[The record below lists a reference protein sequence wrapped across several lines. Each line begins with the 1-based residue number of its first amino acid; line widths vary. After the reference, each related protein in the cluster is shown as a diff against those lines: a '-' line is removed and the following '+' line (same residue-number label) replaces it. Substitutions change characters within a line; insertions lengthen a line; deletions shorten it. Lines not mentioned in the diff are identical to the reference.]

1 MVKREIPSLGVTT
14 SRLGFGA
21 MRMPEQNGK
30 IERVEATRMIEHMF
44 EAGVTYFDT
53 AYPYHNG
60 ESEEMLAGA
69 LRKFPRDRFFLAD
82 KLPFL
87 EYESQ
92 AHYKAVTEEQF
103 SRLGM
108 DYIDFHLLHAMNA
121 ERWAFFKEIGVPQY
135 QQELKRQ
142 GRIRFAGFSFH
153 DSPEALEQILSDQ
166 PDWDFVQI
174 QLNYFDW
181 ASSLR
186 SGELYNML
194 ADRGIPILV
203 MEPLRGGMLASLPP
217 YAQNIIHE
225 RLPSVTPA
233 SLAYRWVGSLPYVDV
248 ILTGASTIAQARE
261 NTAVFEPFVPLTQ
274 KEYDVIDEV
283 LAAIAAKP
291 SIPCTGCRY
300 CVSACPQGIN
310 IPQVFYIYN
319 EQGKFDCD
327 GHTHWRYLNDM
338 KPQERA
344 ENCIECGAC
353 VSQCPQKIDIPEE
366 LKVARETIGEACKR
380 AAAAENK

>member
-1 MVKREIPSLGVTT
+1 MFQREIPSLGVTV

-21 MRMPEQNGK
+21 MRMPEKDGK
-30 IERVEATRMIEHMF
+30 IERAEATRMIEHMY
-44 EAGVTYFDT
+44 EAGVNYFDT

-60 ESEEMLAGA
+60 ESEEMLAGV
-69 LRKFPRDRFFLAD
+69 LRRFPRDRFFLAD
-82 KLPFL
+82 KLPFQ
-87 EYESQ
+87 EYPSE
-92 AHYKAVTEEQF
+92 AAYKAVTEEQF
-103 SRLGM
+103 ARLGV

-121 ERWAFFKEIGVPQY
+121 KRWEFFKSIGVPQY

-153 DSPEALEQILSDQ
+153 DSPEALEKILKDQ

-181 ASSLR
+181 TSSLR
-186 SGELYNML
+186 AGELYGML
-194 ADRGIPILV
+194 ADRGIPIIV
-203 MEPLRGGMLASLPP
+203 MEPMRGGMLASLPP
-217 YAQNIIHE
+217 YAQDIITS
-225 RLPSVTPA
+225 RLPGITPA

-248 ILTGASTIAQARE
+248 ILTGASTIAQAQE
-261 NTAVFEPFVPLTQ
+261 NTAVFEDFAPLTQ

-291 SIPCTGCRY
+291 SVPCTGCRY
-300 CVSACPQGIN
+300 CVSACPQGVN

-327 GHTHWRYLNDM
+327 GHTYWRYKKEM
-338 KPQERA
+338 KPQQRA

-353 VSQCPQKIDIPEE
+353 IPQCPQKIDIPKE
-366 LKVARETIGEACKR
+366 LRTAREVIGEACKR
-380 AAAAENK
+380 AAK

>member
-1 MVKREIPSLGVTT
+1 MFQREIPSLGVTV

-21 MRMPEQNGK
+21 MRMPEKDGK
-30 IERVEATRMIEHMF
+30 IERAEATRMIEHMY
-44 EAGVTYFDT
+44 EEGVNYFDT

-60 ESEEMLAGA
+60 ESEEMLAGV
-69 LRKFPRDRFFLAD
+69 LRRFPRDRFFLAD
-82 KLPFL
+82 KLPFQ
-87 EYESQ
+87 EYPSE
-92 AHYKAVTEEQF
+92 AAYKAVTEEQF
-103 SRLGM
+103 ARLGM

-121 ERWAFFKEIGVPQY
+121 KRWEFFKSIGVPQY

-153 DSPEALEQILSDQ
+153 DSPEALEKILKDQ

-181 ASSLR
+181 TSSLR
-186 SGELYNML
+186 AGELYGML
-194 ADRGIPILV
+194 ADRGIPIIV
-203 MEPLRGGMLASLPP
+203 MEPMRGGMLASLPP
-217 YAQNIIHE
+217 YAQDIITS
-225 RLPSVTPA
+225 RLPGITPA

-248 ILTGASTIAQARE
+248 ILTGASTIAQAQE
-261 NTAVFEPFVPLTQ
+261 NTAVFEDFASLTQ

-291 SIPCTGCRY
+291 SVPCTGCRY
-300 CVSACPQGIN
+300 CVSACPQGVN

-327 GHTHWRYLNDM
+327 GHTYWRYKKEM
-338 KPQERA
+338 KPQQRA

-353 VSQCPQKIDIPEE
+353 IPQCPQKIDIPKK
-366 LKVARETIGEACKR
+366 LRTAREVIGEACKR
-380 AAAAENK
+380 AAK